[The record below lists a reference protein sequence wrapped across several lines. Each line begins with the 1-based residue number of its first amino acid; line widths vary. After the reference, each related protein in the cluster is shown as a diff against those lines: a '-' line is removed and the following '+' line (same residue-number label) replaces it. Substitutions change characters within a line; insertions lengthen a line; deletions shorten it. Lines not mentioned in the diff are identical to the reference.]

1 MRLRQ
6 HACSMIAPP
15 LASLNERSLRL
26 LSLHNQQG
34 FTQFILEVKLHCA
47 YRLSEAEGRT
57 ITEQASTLA
66 SGKRAQRG
74 SLDSYALLSQ
84 NSRRIK
90 DTCSAKPERSL
101 SKCEAR
107 TITEQA
113 STLASGK
120 RAQRGSLDA

>member
-1 MRLRQ
+1 
-6 HACSMIAPP
+6 MIAPP

-74 SLDSYALLSQ
+74 SLDS
-84 NSRRIK
+84 
-90 DTCSAKPERSL
+90 
-101 SKCEAR
+101 
-107 TITEQA
+107 
-113 STLASGK
+113 
-120 RAQRGSLDA
+120 